1 MKNQTYKEICLLW
14 GIYLTG
20 DKFVLQMQEIIVQ
33 NAEDSGNVLFQK
45 VCKILPICLNVIRG
59 VQTCDMVHSN
69 RITAFCDMTPY
80 NLVYRYKY
88 FEVDFCLHLDADRST
103 L

>member
-1 MKNQTYKEICLLW
+1 LYYKCKKLLCK
-14 GIYLTG
+14 IQETVAMYCF
-20 DKFVLQMQEIIVQ
+20 KF
-33 NAEDSGNVLFQK
+33 
-45 VCKILPICLNVIRG
+45 CKILPICLNVIRG
-59 VQTCDMVHSN
+59 VQTCDTVHSN

-88 FEVDFCLHLDADRST
+88 FEVDFCLHHDADRST